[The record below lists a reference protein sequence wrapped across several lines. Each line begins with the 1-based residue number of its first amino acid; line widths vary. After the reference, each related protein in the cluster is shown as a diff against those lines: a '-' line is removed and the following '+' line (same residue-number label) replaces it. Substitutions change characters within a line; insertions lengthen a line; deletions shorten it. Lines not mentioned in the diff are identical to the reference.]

1 MFSHVDGSMA
11 TAARAANGRARAGVP
26 AVLATRCC
34 RKDEPKRTGGN
45 TGNTGNPLAG
55 IRRARFRQRY
65 QALRCIR
72 RAAGLRRMGRRKW
85 AETGGNSLQKYCSGS
100 TPTGNRLPHYR
111 KYRKFAG
118 SVA

>member
-1 MFSHVDGSMA
+1 MFSRVDGSMA

-55 IRRARFRQRY
+55 IRRARFVND
-65 QALRCIR
+65 IR
-72 RAAGLRRMGRRKW
+72 RFGVPADGRFAPDGL
-85 AETGGNSLQKYCSGS
+85 AEMGGNWRKLLECITSAPNRGYDGGGMEKGS
-100 TPTGNRLPHYR
+100 E
-111 KYRKFAG
+111 
-118 SVA
+118 